1 MGLAATR
8 RTTEDISPAKTSPAS
23 WACQTSF
30 PRPSPPTCPNS
41 STGRASWVSNFA
53 QIGTGA
59 NQPVQ
64 FHITDWQWGIKFS
77 WIVRGHTIKFG
88 FNNNYVQFNQ
98 PFFNNQRGSY
108 IFRGRRT
115 MNPLAD
121 LQLGWLHNVN
131 RQLGFNRNYWRQH
144 ALGAFVND
152 DWKAT
157 RNLTLNL
164 GMRWE
169 VNRAPADKYDRL
181 GVYDTASRLLIL
193 ASDENVPSNYSEL
206 LEETGLASVITTAQ
220 AAGRPRSV
228 IKTDW
233 NNFSPRMGFAYRV
246 SEDTVVR
253 GGYSIFV
260 AGDILNNL
268 RNNLSNQFPFAV
280 VQNFPGVSA
289 RPNEVSL
296 QNPFPT
302 SRERLAGTTSVRGYD
317 LNPSTGYLQSWNFT
331 IERALFGNTSIEMDY
346 RGSKG
351 TFLIRRYDFNQPYRT
366 ADSFIAGEGYRR
378 PIPEWNAI
386 QIFGTGANSNYNA
399 FNASWRK
406 RSRGGLFWR
415 ANYSFSKSID
425 DASQANGQSEGGFPQ
440 ALDSRNL
447 RLDRGRSDW
456 DRRHVFTAVGNYNL
470 PFGKG
475 RRWGKDWR
483 GVTQYVIGGWQ
494 LSGTA
499 SAYSGSSLTVTTSNP
514 DLNLG
519 ESQRPNRIAH
529 GRVSKE
535 SAPGKKGVDFPW
547 YDLNAFKPV
556 PSCLELE
563 TGVFD
568 CATQEGGFTPFAF
581 GNSGRNI
588 LDGPGLVSINTGLS
602 KNFVLKEGHRL
613 QIRIETFNIANRTNF
628 IIQHEMKP
636 FNSPTAGL
644 LSAVGNV
651 GRGGGPRVWQYAVKY
666 RF

>member
-1 MGLAATR
+1 
-8 RTTEDISPAKTSPAS
+8 
-23 WACQTSF
+23 
-30 PRPSPPTCPNS
+30 
-41 STGRASWVSNFA
+41 
-53 QIGTGA
+53 
-59 NQPVQ
+59 
-64 FHITDWQWGIKFS
+64 
-77 WIVRGHTIKFG
+77 
-88 FNNNYVQFNQ
+88 
-98 PFFNNQRGSY
+98 
-108 IFRGRRT
+108 

-144 ALGAFVND
+144 AMGVFIND

-157 RNLTLNL
+157 RDLTLNL
-164 GMRWE
+164 GVRWE

-193 ASDENVPSNYSEL
+193 ASDENVPGNYPEL
-206 LEETGLASVITTAQ
+206 LEQTGLASVITTAQ

-228 IKTDW
+228 IQTDW

-246 SEDTVVR
+246 SDDTVVR
-253 GGYSIFV
+253 GGYGIFV

-351 TFLIRRYDFNQPYRT
+351 TFLIRRYDFNQPFRT
-366 ADSFIAGEGYRR
+366 TDSLIEGEGFRR
-378 PIPEWNAI
+378 PIPDWNAI
-386 QIFGTGANSNYNA
+386 QMFGTGANSNYNA
-399 FNASWRK
+399 FNVSWRK

-456 DRRHVFTAVGNYNL
+456 DRRHVFTAVGNYSL
-470 PFGKG
+470 PFGQR
-475 RRWGKDWR
+475 RRWGKNWR
-483 GVTQYVIGGWQ
+483 GVTQAVLGGWQ

-499 SAYSGSSLTVTTSNP
+499 SAYSGSALTVTTGNP
-514 DLNLG
+514 DLNRG
-519 ESQRPNRIAH
+519 ESQRPNRIANGWVSEQSGP
-529 GRVSKE
+529 GR
-535 SAPGKKGVDFPW
+535 KGVDFPW
-547 YDLNAFKPV
+547 YDLNAFKAV
-556 PSCLELE
+556 PSCQELE

-568 CATQEGGFTPFAF
+568 CATQDGGFTPFAF

-613 QIRIETFNIANRTNF
+613 QLRIETFNIANRTNF
-628 IIQHEMKP
+628 IIQREMKP